1 MKIDFSGIIHMFQ
14 FEGFTALGKIAHP
27 VSGKTEKNTEHAS
40 FIIDLLAV
48 LQQKTQGNLTDS
60 EHKLLDTTLRD
71 LRLNFIADM
80 NASPASQQPDSDGLQ
95 A

>member
-1 MKIDFSGIIHMFQ
+1 
-14 FEGFTALGKIAHP
+14 
-27 VSGKTEKNTEHAS
+27 
-40 FIIDLLAV
+40 LAV
-48 LQQKTQGNLTDS
+48 LQEKTQGNLTDS

-80 NASPASQQPDSDGLQ
+80 NAAPAAQQPDSDGLQ